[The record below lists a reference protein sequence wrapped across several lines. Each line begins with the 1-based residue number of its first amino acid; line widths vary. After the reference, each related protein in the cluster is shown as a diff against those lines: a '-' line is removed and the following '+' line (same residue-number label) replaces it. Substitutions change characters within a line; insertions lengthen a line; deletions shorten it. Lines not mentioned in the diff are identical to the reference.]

1 MSKNRSLKTKGRV
14 LNKLQ
19 LAEELCIS
27 PSLMIRK
34 RDYTTS
40 SCQSPKQE
48 GVKLIENYSRAESI
62 RLLNVVENQVLAAV
76 KVECA
81 NKVEFHAVHRLHRKI
96 KKECLAQNLLALQ

>member
-1 MSKNRSLKTKGRV
+1 
-14 LNKLQ
+14 
-19 LAEELCIS
+19 
-27 PSLMIRK
+27 MIRK

-48 GVKLIENYSRAESI
+48 RVKLENYSRAESI
-62 RLLNVVENQVLAAV
+62 QLLNVVENQVLAAV

-96 KKECLAQNLLALQ
+96 KKEYLAQNLLALQ

>member
-1 MSKNRSLKTKGRV
+1 MGKNRSLKTIGRV

-48 GVKLIENYSRAESI
+48 RVKLENYSRAESI

-96 KKECLAQNLLALQ
+96 KKEYLAQNLLALQ